1 MHIYI
6 PKRVYGRLKSIYA
19 GGVTIVSGEDGC
31 GKSTTLAEFIRRSRG
46 KGRSCRFIRG
56 SKSAEECF
64 GKLCRLVTGTAQPI
78 PATDGEE
85 RALRTL
91 FERAELS
98 NAVIIADDPYAW
110 EMVLGGYRAGRLIS
124 ECLKAPLVVT
134 TAQIG
139 EYQTMMARLFC
150 YGVIEGGEL
159 LLSAEETEEYAR
171 QSGIDGETARAVF
184 FLTGGMLAYV
194 TAAFE
199 LVLHGRGLARTRGE
213 ILAQLVGLADA
224 RTLGAMFAA
233 AAFERISE
241 PFLRELC
248 ACGALTARFGEGFA
262 AVERVEALHGAPFG
276 LGLIRVD
283 KKARRVFVH
292 PCLKKAL
299 RESFGVLTD
308 EERRQFHSA
317 IARNYLRLDDPY
329 MAFSHFFLSG
339 DFDAAADCPRKPVG
353 LSFNMLLRTSG
364 TLARFMDACPL
375 SCRAILPRYMRILAL
390 LTLTDRRGQ
399 AREGFTALIAAIKAD
414 VGYSPAERRRMLFA
428 AELMR
433 TYEDLFIL
441 EKMGTHIKRAYEL
454 FNGRREL
461 YPPFHSWNLYAP
473 SVFSLIHRYSLPLST
488 ESEQFSRYHR
498 MYSEMID
505 HGGHILE
512 LYMAECVYFT
522 GNYARAGEL
531 CRRELESC
539 SDPRDVSVKIA
550 LLSLEG
556 RTALYGGD
564 YARYAQ
570 ACGRLSALTHLP
582 QTEEAITMARL
593 CLAALS
599 CAQGEGR
606 TDGFFLRCMSDR
618 DITLNRFQAPFSY
631 MIIALMDYA
640 IGRYAPLLSCR
651 EKYLAAADA
660 VRNETIYIKLLLLFA
675 AAEIS
680 SGDEPAALR
689 DTEAAFERLAGTGI
703 YAPAAEIMA
712 LCPQLAG
719 LAADGLPA
727 RFSVFANACAHLSF
741 EYRRGIEAVKTYSL
755 SGGGAASL
763 KRTITAQMVD
773 SRAAAFDEVRR
784 SLGLS
789 RREFAYAML
798 AASRFSNADI
808 CGVYAVGMDAV
819 KSSLK
824 RAFAK
829 LGIRSRGQLRSL
841 VPTIG
846 L

>member
-1 MHIYI
+1 MQIYI
-6 PKRVYGRLKSIYA
+6 PERVYGRLKSIYA

-64 GKLCRLVTGTAQPI
+64 GKLCRLVTGKARPI

-85 RALRTL
+85 RGLRAE

-98 NAVIIADDPYAW
+98 GTVIIADDPYAW
-110 EMVLGGYRAGRLIS
+110 ELVLGGYRAGRLIS
-124 ECLKAPLVVT
+124 ECLSAPLVVT
-134 TAQIG
+134 SARIG
-139 EYQTMMARLFC
+139 EYQTMMARMFG
-150 YGVIEGGEL
+150 YDVIESGEL
-159 LLSAEETEEYAR
+159 LLSAAETEEYAR
-171 QSGIDGETARAVF
+171 RSGIDSETARAVF
-184 FLTGGMLAYV
+184 TLTGGTLAYV
-194 TAAFE
+194 AAAFE
-199 LVLHGRGLARTRGE
+199 LVLRAHELPRTREE
-213 ILAQLVGLADA
+213 ILVALVGLADA
-224 RTLGAMFAA
+224 RTLGAMYAA
-233 AAFERISE
+233 ASFERIRE
-241 PFLRELC
+241 PFLEELC
-248 ACGALTARFGEGFA
+248 ACGALTERFGEGFA

-283 KKARRVFVH
+283 KKARRAFVH
-292 PCLKKAL
+292 PCLKEAL
-299 RESFGVLTD
+299 KKSFEGLTD
-308 EERRQFHSA
+308 EERRQFHSI
-317 IARNYLRLDDPY
+317 IARSYLRQDDSF

-353 LSFNMLLRTSG
+353 LAFNTLLRTSG
-364 TLARFMDACPL
+364 TLVRFMEACPL
-375 SCRAILPRYMRILAL
+375 SCRAILPRYTRILAL
-390 LTLTDRRGQ
+390 LTLTDRREE
-399 AREGFTALIAAIKAD
+399 ARQGFAALIAAIKAD
-414 VGYSPAERRRMLFA
+414 EGYSPAERRRMLFV

-473 SVFSLIHRYSLPLST
+473 SVFALIHRYSLPLST

-522 GNYARAGEL
+522 GNYARAGAL
-531 CRRELESC
+531 CRRELERC
-539 SDPRDVSVKIA
+539 NDPRDLSVKIA

-556 RTALYGGD
+556 RTALYCGD
-564 YARYAQ
+564 YARYSEV
-570 ACGRLSALTHLP
+570 CGQLSALTHLP

-606 TDGFFLRCMSDR
+606 TDGFFLRCMSDD
-618 DITLNRFQAPFSY
+618 DIMLNRFQAPFSY

-640 IGRYAPLLSCR
+640 IGRYEPLLSCR
-651 EKYLAAADA
+651 EKYLAAADE
-660 VRNETIYIKLLLLFA
+660 VRNETIRIKLLLLFA
-675 AAEIS
+675 AAELS
-680 SGDEPAALR
+680 LGDEPAALR

-703 YAPAAEIMA
+703 SAPAAEVMA

-719 LAADGLPA
+719 LAVRGLPA

-741 EYRRGIEAVKTYSL
+741 EYRRGIEAVRTYSL
-755 SGGGAASL
+755 SGGGTASP

-773 SRAAAFDEVRR
+773 ARAAAFDEVRR

-798 AASRFSNADI
+798 AASRFSNAEI

>member
-1 MHIYI
+1 MQIYI
-6 PKRVYGRLKSIYA
+6 PERVYGRLKSLYA
-19 GGVTIVSGEDGC
+19 GGVTIVCGGDGC

-64 GKLCRLVTGTAQPI
+64 GKLCRLVTGKARPI

-85 RALRTL
+85 RGLRAE

-98 NAVIIADDPYAW
+98 DTVIIADDPYAW
-110 EMVLGGYRAGRLIS
+110 ELVLGGYRAGRLIS
-124 ECLKAPLVVT
+124 ECLSAPLVVT
-134 TAQIG
+134 AARIG
-139 EYQTMMARLFC
+139 EYQTMMARMFG
-150 YGVIEGGEL
+150 YDVIEEGEL
-159 LLSAEETEEYAR
+159 LLSAAETEEYAR
-171 QSGIDGETARAVF
+171 RSGIDSETARAVF
-184 FLTGGMLAYV
+184 SLTGGMLAYV

-199 LVLHGRGLARTRGE
+199 LVLRANKLPRTRE
-213 ILAQLVGLADA
+213 EVLVALVGLADA
-224 RTLGAMFAA
+224 RTQGAMFAA
-233 AAFERISE
+233 ASFERIRE
-241 PFLRELC
+241 PFLEELC
-248 ACGALTARFGEGFA
+248 ACGALTERFGEGFA

-283 KKARRVFVH
+283 KKARRAFVH
-292 PCLKKAL
+292 PCLKEAL
-299 RESFGVLTD
+299 KKSFEELTD
-308 EERRQFHSA
+308 EERRQFHSI
-317 IARNYLRLDDPY
+317 IARSYLRQDDSF

-353 LSFNMLLRTSG
+353 LAFNTLLRTSG
-364 TLARFMDACPL
+364 TLVRFMEACPL
-375 SCRAILPRYMRILAL
+375 SCRAILPRYTRILAL
-390 LTLTDRRGQ
+390 LTLTDRREE
-399 AREGFTALIAAIKAD
+399 ARQGFAALIAAIKAD
-414 VGYSPAERRRMLFA
+414 EGYSPAERRRVLFA

-461 YPPFHSWNLYAP
+461 YPPFHSWSLYTP
-473 SVFSLIHRYSLPLST
+473 SVFALIHRYSLPLST

-522 GNYARAGEL
+522 GNYARAGAL
-531 CRRELESC
+531 CRRELERC
-539 SDPRDVSVKIA
+539 NDPRDLSVKIA

-556 RTALYGGD
+556 RTALYCGD
-564 YARYAQ
+564 YARYSEV
-570 ACGRLSALTHLP
+570 CGQLSALTHLP

-640 IGRYAPLLSCR
+640 IGRYEPLLSCR
-651 EKYLAAADA
+651 EKYLAAADE
-660 VRNETIYIKLLLLFA
+660 VRNETIRIKLLLLFA
-675 AAEIS
+675 AAELS
-680 SGDEPAALR
+680 LGDEPAAFR

-703 YAPAAEIMA
+703 SAPAAEVMA

-719 LAADGLPA
+719 LAVSGLPA

-741 EYRRGIEAVKTYSL
+741 EYRRGIEAVRTYSL
-755 SGGGAASL
+755 SGGGTASP

-773 SRAAAFDEVRR
+773 ARAAAFDEVRR

-798 AASRFSNADI
+798 AASRFSNAEI